1 MMKWGVTQDDD
12 GNTHVV
18 PIVPVSGFKTKREA
32 KAFGERLERD
42 NVLAFSDPDEE
53 EESNVVRF
61 VSFRHQLSI
70 NCVCHPTMKDEQIVH
85 NVIQ

>member
-1 MMKWGVTQDDD
+1 MKWGVMKDDD
-12 GNTHVV
+12 GNTHIV
-18 PIVPVSGFKTKREA
+18 PIVPVSGFRTKREA

-42 NVLAFSDPDEE
+42 NVLSFSDPDD
-53 EESNVVRF
+53 EESNAVRF

-70 NCVCHPTMKDEQIVH
+70 NCVCQPTMKNEQIVH